1 MTIFWILA
9 GGLALLAISFVVAP
23 LLRRSGPEADVDQDQ
38 VNLALFKQQLG
49 ELDNDLAAGKL
60 EQHEYDAAR
69 RDLERELL
77 YDIGGTA
84 TAPKTAR
91 TGGRWAA
98 AALAVCVPLLAVGLY
113 QVIGHQE
120 MISQTQPSEPSTIA
134 NAHAGGADGMP
145 PLDVLVER
153 LAERME
159 QNPDDLEG
167 WIMLGRTYFTL
178 GQPKP
183 ALAAIER
190 AYALAPNNTEVMLH
204 LAEAT
209 AANQGK
215 SLEGRPAELVAQVLK
230 QEPDN
235 PSARW
240 LSGMIAFQRGQYNA
254 AIVNWQ
260 RVLAQLDPTA
270 EQAVDLRG
278 LIEQARQRAGAPPTS
293 GESPVQLAAT
303 DQPADTPATS
313 TASPTSTESGP
324 AQQPSAI
331 EEAASSDDATASAG
345 IEVSVSMDP
354 TIADRVAPNDTLF
367 VYAKAAAGP
376 PMPLAVHR
384 GTVADLPLTVR
395 LDDSMAMM
403 PQMRLSAFPEVIVG
417 ARVSKSGQA
426 MPQRGDVEGETG
438 PVAPAEVD
446 GVTVAIDRVRP

>member
-98 AALAVCVPLLAVGLY
+98 PALAVCVPLLAVGLY
-113 QVIGHQE
+113 QVIGYQE

-254 AIVNWQ
+254 AVVNWQ
-260 RVLAQLDPTA
+260 KVLAQLDPA
-270 EQAVDLRG
+270 GEQAADLRG
-278 LIEQARQRAGAPPTS
+278 LVEQARQRAGAPPRPIA
-293 GESPVQLAAT
+293 EAAQSAGSAGVT
-303 DQPADTPATS
+303 ATVADGPSQAMAMAPAAEAAEGSTGPQAGS
-313 TASPTSTESGP
+313 TA
-324 AQQPSAI
+324 
-331 EEAASSDDATASAG
+331 G
-345 IEVSVSMDP
+345 IDVSVSIDP
-354 TIADRVAPNDTLF
+354 AIADQVSPSDTLF
-367 VYAKAAAGP
+367 VYAKAASGP

-384 GTVADLPLTVR
+384 GTVAELPLTVR

-403 PQMRLSAFPEVIVG
+403 PQMRLSAFPEVKIG
-417 ARVSKSGQA
+417 ARVSKSGA
-426 MPQRGDVEGETG
+426 ATPQSGDVEGETD
-438 PVAPAEVD
+438 PVATAEV
-446 GVTVAIDRVRP
+446 GSVAVTINRVRP